1 MSNQENR
8 ILFPNF
14 VLQREQWQEEKSSS
28 FNECNRNF
36 KKLESQE
43 LITSFNRKELSYVLT
58 LIIMIKV
65 QRLVL

>member
-14 VLQREQWQEEKSSS
+14 VLQREQWQEEKSFS

-43 LITSFNRKELSYVLT
+43 LITSFNRKELCYVLT

-65 QRLVL
+65 QRLLL

>member
-43 LITSFNRKELSYVLT
+43 LITSFNRKELCYVLT

-65 QRLVL
+65 QRLLL